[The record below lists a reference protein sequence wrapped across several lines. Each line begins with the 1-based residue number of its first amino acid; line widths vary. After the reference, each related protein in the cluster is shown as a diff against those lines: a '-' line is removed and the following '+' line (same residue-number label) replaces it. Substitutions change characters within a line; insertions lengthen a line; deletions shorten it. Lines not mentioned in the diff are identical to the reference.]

1 MSLATALQRLGRFPQ
16 ALRVLCDLYQREPF
30 HPKLLSPRPAP
41 LRLVVSPLSLPSPL
55 PSGFLCTD
63 SLTAAAALFVQLL
76 FALFGSGVLTPEDE
90 LRLLRETKFD
100 DSQLW
105 ARHLAVALLSAA
117 RDETPEAIWAQIS
130 SSSSSSSASSSS
142 SSSSS
147 ASSSSSSSSSFSA
160 SPPRPPG
167 LYAVPLAVGLDGRC
181 LRVDDVLSY
190 VEEMYP
196 SRHIPPEFIYS
207 RYITR
212 LSSCA
217 CLTRDSLRDPLIPS
231 HPLLLPLLLPS
242 LLSPLLSSLSSLLSP
257 LLSSHVPSLL
267 SSLPSSLLSPLP
279 SSLLSSLLSPLFSS
293 LFSPLSPLLS
303 SLLSPLS
310 SPLFFTL
317 FFSSSFSSLFFLRR
331 LLPLCL
337 LPVSPDEAHAFFC
350 SQRQFNDSSDS
361 GIPPKKR
368 TSRLRPLHSCLRS
381 GRFFSHCS
389 RSRLLFEAARL
400 LETSLA
406 EAVYALPVFISCCV
420 QLEKVAEL
428 HLLTERLEEALE
440 GALADGER
448 TTLTAALIHAVGSL
462 PLLLRQLLLATHGA
476 TQKAQLEPEQSGQCT
491 DTRAGAFR
499 QSHRRQPP
507 RDSLSVC
514 VPGILWKKESFFFQ
528 IRN

>member
-207 RYITR
+207 
-212 LSSCA
+212 SVN
-217 CLTRDSLRDPLIPS
+217 LTIQAIRAFRRRNAPLAFA
-231 HPLLLPLLLPS
+231 LC
-242 LLSPLLSSLSSLLSP
+242 
-257 LLSSHVPSLL
+257 
-267 SSLPSSLLSPLP
+267 
-279 SSLLSSLLSPLFSS
+279 
-293 LFSPLSPLLS
+293 
-303 SLLSPLS
+303 
-310 SPLFFTL
+310 TL
-317 FFSSSFSSLFFLRR
+317 
-331 LLPLCL
+331 
-337 LPVSPDEAHAFFC
+337 
-350 SQRQFNDSSDS
+350 
-361 GIPPKKR
+361 
-368 TSRLRPLHSCLRS
+368 
-381 GRFFSHCS
+381 
-389 RSRLLFEAARL
+389 L

-420 QLEKVAEL
+420 QLGTF
-428 HLLTERLEEALE
+428 H
-440 GALADGER
+440 
-448 TTLTAALIHAVGSL
+448 
-462 PLLLRQLLLATHGA
+462 
-476 TQKAQLEPEQSGQCT
+476 
-491 DTRAGAFR
+491 
-499 QSHRRQPP
+499 
-507 RDSLSVC
+507 
-514 VPGILWKKESFFFQ
+514 
-528 IRN
+528 

>member
-1 MSLATALQRLGRFPQ
+1 LKIDAPADLVAFLDRHRSSWLLPSHPSRTFLEMSLATALQRLGRFPQ

-30 HPKLLSPRPAP
+30 HPK
-41 LRLVVSPLSLPSPL
+41 
-55 PSGFLCTD
+55 
-63 SLTAAAALFVQLL
+63 LL

-130 SSSSSSSASSSS
+130 SSSASSSSSSSSASSSS
-142 SSSSS
+142 SSSS
-147 ASSSSSSSSSFSA
+147 ASSSSSSCSSSSSSFSA

-207 RYITR
+207 
-212 LSSCA
+212 SVN
-217 CLTRDSLRDPLIPS
+217 LTIQAIRAFRRRNAPLAFA
-231 HPLLLPLLLPS
+231 LC
-242 LLSPLLSSLSSLLSP
+242 
-257 LLSSHVPSLL
+257 
-267 SSLPSSLLSPLP
+267 
-279 SSLLSSLLSPLFSS
+279 
-293 LFSPLSPLLS
+293 
-303 SLLSPLS
+303 
-310 SPLFFTL
+310 TL
-317 FFSSSFSSLFFLRR
+317 
-331 LLPLCL
+331 
-337 LPVSPDEAHAFFC
+337 
-350 SQRQFNDSSDS
+350 
-361 GIPPKKR
+361 
-368 TSRLRPLHSCLRS
+368 
-381 GRFFSHCS
+381 
-389 RSRLLFEAARL
+389 L

-476 TQKAQLEPEQSGQCT
+476 TQKAQLEPEQSGQCR